1 MQFSEN
7 WLRSYVNTSL
17 DSDALNHVMIMAGL
31 DVDDSHPLGASFSHV
46 VVGEIVSIKKHP
58 DADRLQVCD
67 VNIGDK
73 TLQIVCGASN
83 ARQGIKVACALVGA
97 KLPAID
103 IKEAKVRGVESFG
116 MLCSLKELGLAE
128 EVEGILELSHD
139 LKNGTDLRVAL
150 DLNDQITTLKLTPN
164 RSDCLSVWGVAR
176 EVAAISASSLSPITY
191 EVNPIKQSE
200 KKNVHIEEKSACP
213 RYCGRIIKNVD
224 NTKTLPDWIISRLE
238 RSNIKSI
245 SPIVDITN
253 YVLLEIGQPLH
264 AFDHDQLQGDVIV
277 RFAKSEEP
285 IHLLNDT
292 EIKLSKK
299 DLIIADN
306 SGAIAFA
313 GVMGG
318 MSSSVTVRTQSIFL
332 ESAFFDPIIIA
343 GKARA
348 YNLSTDSSYRF
359 ERGVDFANTRLALER
374 ASSLII
380 EYCGGEAG
388 EITEVI
394 NALPKRNE
402 IHLRLKKLNA
412 ILGIEVPSQDVE
424 RIFHQLGFEV
434 SKTIEGFKVTP
445 PSYRFDIAIEEDLIE
460 EVVRL
465 YGYDK
470 IPSHHPVSHQAMLP
484 SSGASQRDLKEIL
497 ISRGF
502 YEVVTY
508 SFIEDEIEKLF
519 HGNSNPIQ
527 LKNPIA
533 SQMSTMRSSLWGS
546 HLEVLTYNLNRQVSR
561 LNIFE
566 IAQIFQ
572 GAKKDF
578 IETEVIS
585 GLSYGSFMPEQ
596 WSDKIRDID
605 FYDMKAHVEGL
616 TSKPLT
622 FKRSDKTP
630 LALHPGQ
637 SAEVFLEGQSIGWV
651 GKLHPKWQ
659 QHFSLP
665 KAPLIFELKIEIL
678 LQDKAFQYEDISKFL
693 PVRRDIAIVVDASV
707 EVDSILD
714 AVYKAKIPCLNRIAL
729 FDLYQGKG
737 IAENK
742 KSVAFLILMQD
753 TSKTLVDSEADF
765 SVSKIV
771 ELLEK
776 QFGATLR
783 N

>member
-1 MQFSEN
+1 
-7 WLRSYVNTSL
+7 
-17 DSDALNHVMIMAGL
+17 
-31 DVDDSHPLGASFSHV
+31 
-46 VVGEIVSIKKHP
+46 
-58 DADRLQVCD
+58 
-67 VNIGDK
+67 
-73 TLQIVCGASN
+73 
-83 ARQGIKVACALVGA
+83 
-97 KLPAID
+97 
-103 IKEAKVRGVESFG
+103 
-116 MLCSLKELGLAE
+116 
-128 EVEGILELSHD
+128 
-139 LKNGTDLRVAL
+139 
-150 DLNDQITTLKLTPN
+150 
-164 RSDCLSVWGVAR
+164 
-176 EVAAISASSLSPITY
+176 
-191 EVNPIKQSE
+191 
-200 KKNVHIEEKSACP
+200 
-213 RYCGRIIKNVD
+213 
-224 NTKTLPDWIISRLE
+224 
-238 RSNIKSI
+238 
-245 SPIVDITN
+245 
-253 YVLLEIGQPLH
+253 
-264 AFDHDQLQGDVIV
+264 
-277 RFAKSEEP
+277 
-285 IHLLNDT
+285 
-292 EIKLSKK
+292 LSKK
-299 DLIIADN
+299 DLVIADN

-318 MSSSVTVRTQSIFL
+318 LPSSVTEASKNIFL
-332 ESAFFDPIIIA
+332 ESAFFDPIVIA

-359 ERGVDFANTRLALER
+359 ERGVDFSNTRHALER
-374 ASSLII
+374 ATSLII

-388 EITEVI
+388 EISEVL

-424 RIFHQLGFEV
+424 HIFHQLGFEV
-434 SKTIEGFKVTP
+434 NKTIEGFKVTP

-470 IPSHHPVSHQAMLP
+470 IPSHHPISHQAMLP
-484 SSGASQRDLKEIL
+484 ASGACQRDLKEVL
-497 ISRGF
+497 TSRGF

-508 SFIEDEIEKLF
+508 SFIEDEIEKAL
-519 HGNSNPIQ
+519 HGNLNPIQ
-527 LKNPIA
+527 LQNPIA

-566 IAQIFQ
+566 IAQTFQ

-585 GLSYGSFMPEQ
+585 GLSYGSFLPEQ
-596 WSDKIRDID
+596 WADKIREID
-605 FYDMKAHVEGL
+605 FYDMKAHVEAL
-616 TSKPLT
+616 TSKSLT

-637 SAEVFLEGQSIGWV
+637 SAEVFLEGQSIGWL

-659 QHFSLP
+659 QYFSLP
-665 KAPLIFELKIEIL
+665 KAPFIFELKIEKL
-678 LQDKAFQYEDISKFL
+678 LEDKAFKYEDISKFL
-693 PVRRDIAIVVDASV
+693 PVRRDIAIVVDESV

-714 AVYKAKIPCLNRIAL
+714 AVFKAKIPFLNRMAL

-753 TSKTLVDSEADF
+753 TSKTLVDSEADS

>member
-128 EVEGILELSHD
+128 EAEGILELSHD
-139 LKNGTDLRVAL
+139 LKNGSDLRVAL

-213 RYCGRIIKNVD
+213 RYCGRIIKNID
-224 NTKTLPDWIISRLE
+224 NTKTLPDGIISRLE

-292 EIKLSKK
+292 KIKLSKK
-299 DLIIADN
+299 DLVIADN

-318 MSSSVTVRTQSIFL
+318 MSSSVTERTQSIFL
-332 ESAFFDPIIIA
+332 ESAFFDPNIIA

-388 EITEVI
+388 EITEVV

-424 RIFHQLGFEV
+424 RIFHQLGFEI

-566 IAQIFQ
+566 IAQTFQ

-753 TSKTLVDSEADF
+753 TSKTLVDSEADS

>member
-128 EVEGILELSHD
+128 EAEGILELSHD
-139 LKNGTDLRVAL
+139 LKNGSDLRVAL

-224 NTKTLPDWIISRLE
+224 NTKTLPDGIISRLE

-292 EIKLSKK
+292 KIKLSKK
-299 DLIIADN
+299 DLVIADN

-318 MSSSVTVRTQSIFL
+318 MSSSVTERTQSIFL
-332 ESAFFDPIIIA
+332 ESAFFDPNIIA

-388 EITEVI
+388 EITEVV

-566 IAQIFQ
+566 IAQTFQ

>member
-46 VVGEIVSIKKHP
+46 VVGEIVAIKKHP

-73 TLQIVCGASN
+73 ALQIVCGASN

-97 KLPAID
+97 KLPSIE

-128 EVEGILELSHD
+128 EADGILELNHD
-139 LKNGTDLRVAL
+139 LKNGTDLRLAL
-150 DLNDQITTLKLTPN
+150 DLTDQITTLKLTPN

-176 EVAAISASSLSPITY
+176 EVAAISASSLSPIHY
-191 EVNPIKQSE
+191 EVNPIKLSE
-200 KKNVHIEEKSACP
+200 KKNIVVEEKAACP

-224 NTKTLPDWIISRLE
+224 NTKTLPEWMTSRLE

-264 AFDHDQLQGDVIV
+264 AFDYEKLHGDVVI

-292 EIKLSKK
+292 KIKLSKK
-299 DLIIADN
+299 DLVIADN

-318 MSSSVTVRTQSIFL
+318 MPSSVTDNTKTIFL
-332 ESAFFDPIIIA
+332 ESAFFDPIVIA

-359 ERGVDFANTRLALER
+359 ERGVDFSNTRQALER
-374 ASSLII
+374 ATSLII

-388 EITEVI
+388 EITEVL
-394 NALPKRNE
+394 NTLPKRNE

-424 RIFHQLGFEV
+424 RIFLQLGFEV
-434 SKTIEGFKVTP
+434 NKTIEGFKVTP

-470 IPSHHPVSHQAMLP
+470 IPSHHPLSHQVMLP
-484 SSGASQRDLKEIL
+484 TSGTYHRDLKETL
-497 ISRGF
+497 TSRGF

-508 SFIEDEIEKLF
+508 SFIENEIEKSL

-527 LKNPIA
+527 LQNPIA

-566 IAQIFQ
+566 IAQTFH

-596 WSDKIRDID
+596 WADKIRDID
-605 FYDMKAHVEGL
+605 FYDIKAHVEAL

-630 LALHPGQ
+630 FALHPGQ
-637 SAEVFLEGQSIGWV
+637 SAEVFLDVESIGWV

-659 QHFSLP
+659 QYFSLP
-665 KAPLIFELKIEIL
+665 KAPFIFELKMDKL
-678 LQDKAFQYEDISKFL
+678 LEDKVFKYEEISKFL
-693 PVRRDIAIVVDASV
+693 PVRRDIAIVVDDSV

-714 AVYKAKIPCLNRIAL
+714 AVNKAKIPFLNKMAL

-753 TSKTLVDSEADF
+753 TSKTLVDSEADS

>member
-46 VVGEIVSIKKHP
+46 VVGEIVAIKKHP

-73 TLQIVCGASN
+73 SLQIVCGASN

-97 KLPAID
+97 KLPSID

-128 EVEGILELSHD
+128 DADGILELNND

-176 EVAAISASSLSPITY
+176 EVAAISASSLSPIHY
-191 EVNPIKQSE
+191 DVNPIKQSE
-200 KKNVHIEEKSACP
+200 KKNVIVEEKEACP

-224 NTKTLPDWIISRLE
+224 NTKSLPEWMTSRLE

-264 AFDHDQLQGDVIV
+264 AFDHEKLQGDVTV
-277 RFAKSEEP
+277 RFAKPEEP

-292 EIKLSKK
+292 KIKLSKK
-299 DLIIADN
+299 DLVIADQ

-318 MSSSVTVRTQSIFL
+318 MPSSVTDNTQTIFL
-332 ESAFFDPIIIA
+332 ESAFFDPIVIA

-359 ERGVDFANTRLALER
+359 ERGVDFSNTRHALER
-374 ASSLII
+374 ATSLII

-388 EITEVI
+388 EITEVL

-424 RIFHQLGFEV
+424 RIFIQLGFEV
-434 SKTIEGFKVTP
+434 NKTIEGFKVTP

-470 IPSHHPVSHQAMLP
+470 IPSHHPLSHQVMLP
-484 SSGASQRDLKEIL
+484 TSGTYHRDLQEAL
-497 ISRGF
+497 TSRGF

-508 SFIEDEIEKLF
+508 SFIEDEVEKSL
-519 HGNSNPIQ
+519 HGNANPIQ
-527 LKNPIA
+527 LQNPIA

-566 IAQIFQ
+566 IAQTFH
-572 GAKKDF
+572 GVKKDF

-596 WSDKIRDID
+596 WADKIRDID
-605 FYDMKAHVEGL
+605 FYDIKAHVEAL
-616 TSKPLT
+616 TSKQLT

-637 SAEVFLEGQSIGWV
+637 SAEVILDAQSIGWV

-665 KAPLIFELKIEIL
+665 KAPFIFELKIEKL
-678 LQDKAFQYEDISKFL
+678 LEDKVFKYEEISKFL
-693 PVRRDIAIVVDASV
+693 PVRRDIAVVVDDSV

-714 AVYKAKIPCLNRIAL
+714 AVNKAKIPFLNHMAL

-753 TSKTLVDSEADF
+753 TSKTLVDSEADS

>member
-46 VVGEIVSIKKHP
+46 VVGEIVAVKKHP

-97 KLPAID
+97 KLPTID

-128 EVEGILELSHD
+128 EAEGILELNLD
-139 LKNGTDLRVAL
+139 LKNGTDLRIAL

-176 EVAAISASSLSPITY
+176 EVAAISTSSLSPIAY

-200 KKNVHIEEKSACP
+200 KKNVVVEEKSACP

-224 NTKTLPDWIISRLE
+224 NTKLLPDWMTSRLE

-264 AFDHDQLQGDVIV
+264 AFDHDKLQGDVVI
-277 RFAKSEEP
+277 RFAKPEEP

-292 EIKLSKK
+292 KIKLSKK
-299 DLIIADN
+299 DLVIADN

-318 MSSSVTVRTQSIFL
+318 MPSSVTDSTQSIFL
-332 ESAFFDPIIIA
+332 ESAFFDPIVIA

-359 ERGVDFANTRLALER
+359 ERGVDFANTRHALER
-374 ASSLII
+374 ATSLII

-388 EITEVI
+388 EITEVL

-424 RIFHQLGFEV
+424 RIFMQLGFEV
-434 SKTIEGFKVTP
+434 NKTIEGFKVTP

-484 SSGASQRDLKEIL
+484 TSGTYHRDIKEAL
-497 ISRGF
+497 TSRGF

-508 SFIEDEIEKLF
+508 SFIEDEIEKSL

-527 LKNPIA
+527 LQNPIA

-566 IAQIFQ
+566 IAQTFH

-578 IETEVIS
+578 VETEVIS

-596 WSDKIRDID
+596 WADKIRDID
-605 FYDMKAHVEGL
+605 FYDIKAHVEAL
-616 TSKPLT
+616 TSKSLI

-665 KAPLIFELKIEIL
+665 KAPFIFELKTEKL
-678 LQDKAFQYEDISKFL
+678 LEDKAFKYEEISKFL
-693 PVRRDIAIVVDASV
+693 PVRRDIAIVVDDSV

-714 AVYKAKIPCLNRIAL
+714 AVYKAKIPFLNRIAL

-753 TSKTLVDSEADF
+753 TSKTLVDSEADS

>member
-31 DVDDSHPLGASFSHV
+31 DVDDSHPLGAHFSHV

-97 KLPAID
+97 KLPSMD

-128 EVEGILELSHD
+128 EAEGILELNHD

-176 EVAAISASSLSPITY
+176 EVAAISTSSLSPIAY

-200 KKNVHIEEKSACP
+200 KKNVVVEEKTACP

-224 NTKTLPDWIISRLE
+224 NTKTLPDWMVSRLE

-264 AFDHDQLQGDVIV
+264 AFDHDKLQGDIVV
-277 RFAKSEEP
+277 RFAKAEEP

-292 EIKLSKK
+292 KIKLSKK
-299 DLIIADN
+299 DLVIADS
-306 SGAIAFA
+306 SGVIAFA

-318 MSSSVTVRTQSIFL
+318 MPSSVTETSQTIFL
-332 ESAFFDPIIIA
+332 ESAFFDPIVIA

-374 ASSLII
+374 ASSLMI

-388 EITEVI
+388 EITEVL
-394 NALPKRNE
+394 NVLPSRNE

-434 SKTIEGFKVTP
+434 NKTIEGFKVTP

-470 IPSHHPVSHQAMLP
+470 IPSHQPVSHQTMLP
-484 SSGASQRDLKEIL
+484 TSGVCQRDLKNAL
-497 ISRGF
+497 TSHGF

-508 SFIEDEIEKLF
+508 SFIENDIEKSL

-527 LKNPIA
+527 LQNPIA

-566 IAQIFQ
+566 IAQTFQ
-572 GAKKDF
+572 GTKKDF

-596 WSDKIRDID
+596 WADKIRDID
-605 FYDMKAHVEGL
+605 FYDIKAHVEAL
-616 TSKPLT
+616 TSKHLVFQKT
-622 FKRSDKTP
+622 DKTP

-637 SAEVFLEGQSIGWV
+637 SAEVFLEGQSIGWA

-665 KAPLIFELKIEIL
+665 KAPFIFELKIEKL
-678 LQDKAFQYEDISKFL
+678 LEDKAFKYEDISKFL
-693 PVRRDIAIVVDASV
+693 PVRRDIAVVVDESV
-707 EVDSILD
+707 EVNSILD
-714 AVYKAKIPCLNRIAL
+714 AVYKAKIPFLNRIAL

-753 TSKTLVDSEADF
+753 TSKTLVDSEADS

-771 ELLEK
+771 KLLEK

>member
-7 WLRSYVNTSL
+7 WLRSYVYTSL

-31 DVDDSHPLGASFSHV
+31 DVDESRPLGATFSHV
-46 VVGEIVSIKKHP
+46 VVGEIVAVKKHP

-67 VNIGDK
+67 VNVGDK

-97 KLPAID
+97 QLPSFD
-103 IKEAKVRGVESFG
+103 IKEARVRGVESFG

-128 EVEGILELSHD
+128 EADGILELN
-139 LKNGTDLRVAL
+139 LNIVNGTDLRVAL

-176 EVAAISASSLSPITY
+176 EVAAITASSLSPIVY
-191 EVNPIKQSE
+191 EVNPIKQSD
-200 KKNVHIEEKSACP
+200 KKNVVIEEKLACP

-224 NTKTLPDWIISRLE
+224 NTKLLPDWMTSRLE

-264 AFDHDQLQGDVIV
+264 AFDHDKLQGDIVI
-277 RFAKSEEP
+277 RYAKPDES

-292 EIKLSKK
+292 KIKLSNK
-299 DLIIADN
+299 DLVIADH

-318 MSSSVTVRTQSIFL
+318 MPASVSGSTQTIFL
-332 ESAFFDPIIIA
+332 ESAFFDPTVIA

-348 YNLSTDSSYRF
+348 YSLSTDSSYRF
-359 ERGVDFANTRLALER
+359 ERGVDFANTRQALER
-374 ASSLII
+374 ATSLII

-394 NALPKRNE
+394 NILPKRNE
-402 IHLRLKKLNA
+402 IHLRLKKLNT
-412 ILGIEVPSQDVE
+412 ILGIEFPSQDVE
-424 RIFHQLGFEV
+424 RIFMQLGFDV
-434 SKTIEGFKVTP
+434 NKTIEGFRVTP

-470 IPSHHPVSHQAMLP
+470 IPSHHPVSDHAMLP
-484 SSGASQRDLKEIL
+484 TSGTHHRDLKSAL
-497 ISRGF
+497 LSRGF
-502 YEVVTY
+502 FEVVTY
-508 SFIEDEIEKLF
+508 SFIDDEIEKSL

-527 LKNPIA
+527 LQNPIA
-533 SQMSTMRSSLWGS
+533 SQMSAMRSSLWGS

-566 IAQIFQ
+566 IAQTFH

-578 IETEVIS
+578 VEIEVIS

-596 WSDKIRDID
+596 WADKIRDID
-605 FYDMKAHVEGL
+605 FYDIKAHVESL
-616 TSKPLT
+616 TSKSLT
-622 FKRSDKTP
+622 FKRSDRTS

-659 QHFSLP
+659 QYFSLP
-665 KAPLIFELKIEIL
+665 KAPFIFELKIEKL
-678 LQDKAFQYEDISKFL
+678 LEDKTFKYEEISKFL
-693 PVRRDIAIVVDASV
+693 PVRRDIAVVVDAAV

-714 AVYKAKIPCLNRIAL
+714 AVYKAKIPFLNRMAL

-753 TSKTLVDSEADF
+753 TSKTLVDSEADS

-771 ELLEK
+771 ALLEK
-776 QFGATLR
+776 QFGAKLR

>member
-46 VVGEIVSIKKHP
+46 VVGEIVAVKKHP

-97 KLPAID
+97 KLPSID

-128 EVEGILELSHD
+128 EADGILELNLD
-139 LKNGTDLRVAL
+139 LKNGTDLRIAL

-176 EVAAISASSLSPITY
+176 EVAAISTSSLSPIAY

-200 KKNVHIEEKSACP
+200 KKNVVVEEKSACP

-224 NTKTLPDWIISRLE
+224 NTKLLPDWMTSRLE

-264 AFDHDQLQGDVIV
+264 AFDHDKLQGDVVI
-277 RFAKSEEP
+277 RFAKPDEP

-292 EIKLSKK
+292 KIKLSKK
-299 DLIIADN
+299 DLVIADN

-318 MSSSVTVRTQSIFL
+318 MPSSVTDSTQSIFL
-332 ESAFFDPIIIA
+332 ESAFFDPVVIA

-359 ERGVDFANTRLALER
+359 ERGVDFANTRHALER
-374 ASSLII
+374 ATSLII

-388 EITEVI
+388 EITEVL

-424 RIFHQLGFEV
+424 RIFMQLGFEV
-434 SKTIEGFKVTP
+434 NKTIEGFKVTP

-484 SSGASQRDLKEIL
+484 TSGTYHRSLKEAL
-497 ISRGF
+497 TSRGF

-508 SFIEDEIEKLF
+508 SFIEDEIEKSL
-519 HGNSNPIQ
+519 HGNSSPIQ
-527 LKNPIA
+527 LQNPIA

-566 IAQIFQ
+566 IAQTFH

-578 IETEVIS
+578 VETEVIS

-596 WSDKIRDID
+596 WADKIRDID
-605 FYDMKAHVEGL
+605 FYDIKAHVEAL
-616 TSKPLT
+616 TSKSLT

-637 SAEVFLEGQSIGWV
+637 SGEVFLEGQSIGWV

-665 KAPLIFELKIEIL
+665 KAPFVFELKIEKL
-678 LQDKAFQYEDISKFL
+678 LEDKAFKYEEISKFL
-693 PVRRDIAIVVDASV
+693 PVRRDIAVVVDDSV

-714 AVYKAKIPCLNRIAL
+714 AVYKAKIPFLNRIAL

-753 TSKTLVDSEADF
+753 TSKTLVDSEADS

>member
-46 VVGEIVSIKKHP
+46 VVGEIVAVKKHP

-97 KLPAID
+97 KLPSID

-128 EVEGILELSHD
+128 EADGILELNLD
-139 LKNGTDLRVAL
+139 LKNGTDLRIAL

-176 EVAAISASSLSPITY
+176 EVAAISTSSLSPIAY

-200 KKNVHIEEKSACP
+200 KKNVVVEEKSACP

-224 NTKTLPDWIISRLE
+224 NTKLLPDWMTSRLE

-264 AFDHDQLQGDVIV
+264 AFDHDKLQGDVVI
-277 RFAKSEEP
+277 RFAKPEES

-292 EIKLSKK
+292 KIKLSKK
-299 DLIIADN
+299 DLVIADN

-318 MSSSVTVRTQSIFL
+318 MPSSVTDSTQSIFL
-332 ESAFFDPIIIA
+332 ESAFFDPIVIA

-359 ERGVDFANTRLALER
+359 ERGVDFANTRHALER
-374 ASSLII
+374 ATSLII

-388 EITEVI
+388 EITEVL

-424 RIFHQLGFEV
+424 RIFMQLGFEV
-434 SKTIEGFKVTP
+434 NKTIEGFKVTP

-484 SSGASQRDLKEIL
+484 TSGTYHRSLKEAL
-497 ISRGF
+497 TSRGF

-508 SFIEDEIEKLF
+508 SFIEDEIEKSL
-519 HGNSNPIQ
+519 HGNSSPIQ
-527 LKNPIA
+527 LQNPIA

-566 IAQIFQ
+566 IAQTFH

-578 IETEVIS
+578 VETEVIS

-596 WSDKIRDID
+596 WADKIRDID
-605 FYDMKAHVEGL
+605 FYDIKAHVEAL
-616 TSKPLT
+616 TSKSLT

-665 KAPLIFELKIEIL
+665 KAPFIFELKIEKL
-678 LQDKAFQYEDISKFL
+678 LEDKAFKYEEISKFL
-693 PVRRDIAIVVDASV
+693 PVRRDIAVVVDDSV

-714 AVYKAKIPCLNRIAL
+714 AVYKAKIPFLNKIAL

-753 TSKTLVDSEADF
+753 TSKTLVDSEADS

>member
-128 EVEGILELSHD
+128 EAEGILELSHD
-139 LKNGTDLRVAL
+139 LKNGSDLRVAL

-213 RYCGRIIKNVD
+213 RYCGRIIKNID
-224 NTKTLPDWIISRLE
+224 NTKTLPDGIISRLE

-292 EIKLSKK
+292 KIKLSKK
-299 DLIIADN
+299 DLVIADN

-318 MSSSVTVRTQSIFL
+318 MSSSVTERTQSIFL
-332 ESAFFDPIIIA
+332 ESAFFDPNIIA

-388 EITEVI
+388 EITEVV
-394 NALPKRNE
+394 NALPKRSE

-424 RIFHQLGFEV
+424 RIFNQLGFEV

-566 IAQIFQ
+566 IAQTFQ

-605 FYDMKAHVEGL
+605 FYDMKAHIEGL

-753 TSKTLVDSEADF
+753 TSKTLVDSEVDF

>member
-128 EVEGILELSHD
+128 EAEGILELSHD
-139 LKNGTDLRVAL
+139 LKNGSDLRVAL

-224 NTKTLPDWIISRLE
+224 NTKTLPDGIISRLE

-292 EIKLSKK
+292 KIKLSKK
-299 DLIIADN
+299 DLVIADN

-313 GVMGG
+313 GLMGG
-318 MSSSVTVRTQSIFL
+318 MSSSVTERTQSIFL
-332 ESAFFDPIIIA
+332 ESAFFDPNIIA

-388 EITEVI
+388 EITEVV

-424 RIFHQLGFEV
+424 RIFHQLGFEI

-566 IAQIFQ
+566 IAQTFQ

-753 TSKTLVDSEADF
+753 TSKTLVDSEVDF

>member
-46 VVGEIVSIKKHP
+46 VVGEIVAVKKHP

-97 KLPAID
+97 KLPSID
-103 IKEAKVRGVESFG
+103 IKQAKVRGVESFG

-128 EVEGILELSHD
+128 EADGILELNLD
-139 LKNGTDLRVAL
+139 LKNGTDLRIAL

-176 EVAAISASSLSPITY
+176 EVAAISTSSLSPITY

-200 KKNVHIEEKSACP
+200 KKNVVVEEKSACP

-224 NTKTLPDWIISRLE
+224 NTKLLPDWMTSRLE

-264 AFDHDQLQGDVIV
+264 AFDHDKLQGDVVI
-277 RFAKSEEP
+277 RFAKPEEP

-292 EIKLSKK
+292 KIKLSKK
-299 DLIIADN
+299 DLVIADN

-318 MSSSVTVRTQSIFL
+318 MPSSVTDSTQSIFL
-332 ESAFFDPIIIA
+332 ESAFFDPIVIA

-359 ERGVDFANTRLALER
+359 ERGIDFANTRHALER
-374 ASSLII
+374 ATSLII

-388 EITEVI
+388 EITEVL

-424 RIFHQLGFEV
+424 RIFMQLGFEV
-434 SKTIEGFKVTP
+434 NKTIEGFKVTP

-484 SSGASQRDLKEIL
+484 TSGTYHRNLKEAL
-497 ISRGF
+497 VSLGF

-508 SFIEDEIEKLF
+508 SFIDDEIEKSL
-519 HGNSNPIQ
+519 HGNSSPIQ
-527 LKNPIA
+527 LQNPIA

-566 IAQIFQ
+566 IAQTFH

-596 WSDKIRDID
+596 WADKIRDID
-605 FYDMKAHVEGL
+605 FYDIKAHVEAL
-616 TSKPLT
+616 TSKSLT

-630 LALHPGQ
+630 FALHPGQ

-665 KAPLIFELKIEIL
+665 KAPFIFELKIEKL
-678 LQDKAFQYEDISKFL
+678 LEDKAFKYEEISKFL
-693 PVRRDIAIVVDASV
+693 PVRRDIAVVVDDSV

-714 AVYKAKIPCLNRIAL
+714 AVNKAKIPFLNRIAL

-753 TSKTLVDSEADF
+753 TSKTLVDSEADS

>member
-31 DVDDSHPLGASFSHV
+31 DVDESHPLGASFSHV
-46 VVGEIVSIKKHP
+46 GVGETVSIKKHP
-58 DADRLQVCD
+58 DADLLQVCD

-97 KLPAID
+97 KLPSID

-128 EVEGILELSHD
+128 EAEGILELSHD
-139 LKNGTDLRVAL
+139 LKNGTDLRIAL

-164 RSDCLSVWGVAR
+164 RSDCLSLWGVAR
-176 EVAAISASSLSPITY
+176 EVAAISQSSLSPITY

-200 KKNVHIEEKSACP
+200 KKNIVVEEKSACP

-224 NTKTLPDWIISRLE
+224 NTKTLPDWMVSRLE

-264 AFDHDQLQGDVIV
+264 AFDHDKLQGDVVV
-277 RFAKSEEP
+277 RFARPEEP

-299 DLIIADN
+299 DLVIADN

-318 MSSSVTVRTQSIFL
+318 LPSSVTEASKNIFL
-332 ESAFFDPIIIA
+332 ESAFFDPIVIA

-359 ERGVDFANTRLALER
+359 ERGVDFSNTRHALER

-388 EITEVI
+388 EISEVL

-424 RIFHQLGFEV
+424 QIFHQLGFEV
-434 SKTIEGFKVTP
+434 NKTIEGFKVTP

-484 SSGASQRDLKEIL
+484 PSGPCQRDLKEAL
-497 ISRGF
+497 TSRGF

-508 SFIEDEIEKLF
+508 SFIEDEIEKAL
-519 HGNSNPIQ
+519 HGNLNPIQ
-527 LKNPIA
+527 LQNPIA

-566 IAQIFQ
+566 ISQTFQ

-585 GLSYGSFMPEQ
+585 GLSYGSFLPEQ
-596 WSDKIRDID
+596 WADKIREID
-605 FYDMKAHVEGL
+605 FYDMKAHVEAL
-616 TSKPLT
+616 TSKSLT

-637 SAEVFLEGQSIGWV
+637 SAEVFLDGQSIGWV

-665 KAPLIFELKIEIL
+665 KAPFIFELKIEKL
-678 LQDKAFQYEDISKFL
+678 LEDKAFKYEDISKFL
-693 PVRRDIAIVVDASV
+693 PVRRDIAIVVDESV

-714 AVYKAKIPCLNRIAL
+714 AVFKAKIPFLNRMAL

-753 TSKTLVDSEADF
+753 TSKTLVDSEADS

>member
-7 WLRSYVNTSL
+7 WLRSYVHTSL
-17 DSDALNHVMIMAGL
+17 DSDALNHIMIMAGL
-31 DVDDSHPLGASFSHV
+31 DVDDSHPLGTSFSHV
-46 VVGEIVSIKKHP
+46 VVGEIVGIKKHP

-67 VNIGDK
+67 VDIGDQS
-73 TLQIVCGASN
+73 LQIVCGAPN

-97 KLPAID
+97 KLPTMD

-116 MLCSLKELGLAE
+116 MLCSSKELGLADDAD
-128 EVEGILELSHD
+128 GILELNHD
-139 LKNGTDLRVAL
+139 LKTGIDLRVAL

-164 RSDCLSVWGVAR
+164 RSDCFSVWGVAR
-176 EVAAISASSLSPITY
+176 EVAAITGSSLSPIHFD
-191 EVNPIKQSE
+191 VNPIKQSE
-200 KKNVHIEEKSACP
+200 KKNVIVEEKEACP

-224 NTKTLPDWIISRLE
+224 NTKLLPEWMTSRLE

-264 AFDHDQLQGDVIV
+264 AFDHEKLQGDIVV
-277 RFAKSEEP
+277 RFAKPEEP

-292 EIKLSKK
+292 KIKLSKK
-299 DLIIADN
+299 DLVIADH

-318 MSSSVTVRTQSIFL
+318 MISSVTNNTQTIFL
-332 ESAFFDPIIIA
+332 ESAFFDPIVIA

-348 YNLSTDSSYRF
+348 YNLSTDSSCRF
-359 ERGVDFANTRLALER
+359 ERGVDFSNTRFALEH
-374 ASSLII
+374 ATSLII

-388 EITEVI
+388 EITEVL

-424 RIFHQLGFEV
+424 RIFIQLGFEV
-434 SKTIEGFKVTP
+434 NKTIEGFKVTP
-445 PSYRFDIAIEEDLIE
+445 PSYRFDITIEEDLIE

-465 YGYDK
+465 YGYEK
-470 IPSHHPVSHQAMLP
+470 IPSHHPVSHQVILP
-484 SSGASQRDLKEIL
+484 SSGTCHRDLGEAL
-497 ISRGF
+497 TSRGF

-508 SFIEDEIEKLF
+508 SFIEDEVEKSL
-519 HGNSNPIQ
+519 HGNSNPILLQ
-527 LKNPIA
+527 NPIA
-533 SQMSTMRSSLWGS
+533 SQMSMMRSSLWGS

-566 IAQIFQ
+566 IAQTFH
-572 GAKKDF
+572 GVKKDF

-596 WSDKIRDID
+596 WADKIRDTD
-605 FYDMKAHVEGL
+605 FYDMKAHIEAL
-616 TSKPLT
+616 TSKSLT

-637 SAEVFLEGQSIGWV
+637 SAEVILDAQSIGWV

-665 KAPLIFELKIEIL
+665 KAPFIFELKIEKL
-678 LQDKAFQYEDISKFL
+678 LEEKVFQYEEISKFL
-693 PVRRDIAIVVDASV
+693 PVRRDIAVVVDDSV

-714 AVYKAKIPCLNRIAL
+714 AVNKAKIPFVNHMAL

-737 IAENK
+737 IVESK
-742 KSVAFLILMQD
+742 KSIAFLILMQD
-753 TSKTLVDSEADF
+753 TSKTLVDSEVDS

-783 N
+783 S

>member
-17 DSDALNHVMIMAGL
+17 DSDALNYVMIMAGL
-31 DVDDSHPLGASFSHV
+31 DVDVSHPLGATFSDV

-97 KLPAID
+97 QLPLID

-116 MLCSLKELGLAE
+116 MLCSLKELGFTE
-128 EVEGILELSHD
+128 EAEGILELSHN
-139 LKNGTDLRVAL
+139 LKNGSDLRVAL

-164 RSDCLSVWGVAR
+164 RSDCLSLWGVAR
-176 EVAAISASSLSPITY
+176 EVAAITISSLSPIDY
-191 EVNPIKQSE
+191 EVNMIKQSE
-200 KKNVHIEEKSACP
+200 KKNVVVEEKSACP

-224 NTKTLPDWIISRLE
+224 NTKTLPDWMVSRLE

-264 AFDHDQLQGDVIV
+264 AFDHDKLQGDIVV
-277 RFAKSEEP
+277 RFAKAEEP

-292 EIKLSKK
+292 KIKLSKK
-299 DLIIADN
+299 DLVIADS
-306 SGAIAFA
+306 SGVIAFA

-318 MSSSVTVRTQSIFL
+318 LPSSVTETSQTIFL
-332 ESAFFDPIIIA
+332 ESAFFDPIVIA

-374 ASSLII
+374 ASSLMI

-388 EITEVI
+388 EITEVL
-394 NALPKRNE
+394 NVLPSRNE

-434 SKTIEGFKVTP
+434 NKTIEGFKVTP

-470 IPSHHPVSHQAMLP
+470 IPSHQPVSHQTMLP
-484 SSGASQRDLKEIL
+484 ASGVCQRDLKNAL

-508 SFIEDEIEKLF
+508 SFIENNIEKSL

-527 LKNPIA
+527 LQNPIA

-566 IAQIFQ
+566 IAQTFQ
-572 GAKKDF
+572 GTKKDF

-596 WSDKIRDID
+596 WADKIRDID
-605 FYDMKAHVEGL
+605 FYDIKAHVEAL
-616 TSKPLT
+616 TSKHLVFQKT
-622 FKRSDKTP
+622 DKTP

-637 SAEVFLEGQSIGWV
+637 AAEIFLDGQSIGWA

-665 KAPLIFELKIEIL
+665 KAPFIFELKIEKL
-678 LQDKAFQYEDISKFL
+678 LEDKAFKYEDISKFL
-693 PVRRDIAIVVDASV
+693 PVRRDIAVVVDESV
-707 EVDSILD
+707 EVNSILD
-714 AVYKAKIPCLNRIAL
+714 AVYKAKIPLLNRIAL

-753 TSKTLVDSEADF
+753 TSKTLVDSEADS

>member
-46 VVGEIVSIKKHP
+46 VVGEIVAVKKHP

-73 TLQIVCGASN
+73 SLQIVCGASN

-97 KLPAID
+97 KLPTID

-128 EVEGILELSHD
+128 EAEGILELNLD
-139 LKNGTDLRVAL
+139 LKNGTDLRIAL

-176 EVAAISASSLSPITY
+176 EVAAISVSSLSPIAY

-200 KKNVHIEEKSACP
+200 KKNVVVEEKSACP

-224 NTKTLPDWIISRLE
+224 NTKLLPDWMTSRLE

-264 AFDHDQLQGDVIV
+264 AFDYDKLQGDVVI

-292 EIKLSKK
+292 KIKLSKK
-299 DLIIADN
+299 DLVIADN

-318 MSSSVTVRTQSIFL
+318 MPSSVTGSTQTIFL
-332 ESAFFDPIIIA
+332 ESAFFDPIVIA

-359 ERGVDFANTRLALER
+359 ERGVDFANTRHALER
-374 ASSLII
+374 ATSLII

-388 EITEVI
+388 EITEVL

-424 RIFHQLGFEV
+424 RIFVQLGFEV
-434 SKTIEGFKVTP
+434 NKTIEGFKVTP

-484 SSGASQRDLKEIL
+484 TSGTYHRDLKEAL
-497 ISRGF
+497 TSRGF

-508 SFIEDEIEKLF
+508 SFIEDEIEKSL
-519 HGNSNPIQ
+519 HGNSSPIQ
-527 LKNPIA
+527 LQNPIA

-566 IAQIFQ
+566 VAQTFH

-578 IETEVIS
+578 VETEVIS

-596 WSDKIRDID
+596 WADKIRDID
-605 FYDMKAHVEGL
+605 FYDIKAHVEAL
-616 TSKPLT
+616 TSKSLT

-665 KAPLIFELKIEIL
+665 KAPFIFELKIEKL
-678 LQDKAFQYEDISKFL
+678 LADKAFKYEEISKFL
-693 PVRRDIAIVVDASV
+693 PVRRDIAIVVDDSV

-714 AVYKAKIPCLNRIAL
+714 AVYKAKIPFLNRIAL

-753 TSKTLVDSEADF
+753 TSKTLVDSEADS

>member
-7 WLRSYVNTSL
+7 WLRSYVKTSL

-46 VVGEIVSIKKHP
+46 VVGEIVAVKKHP

-97 KLPAID
+97 KLPSID

-128 EVEGILELSHD
+128 EADGILELNLD
-139 LKNGTDLRVAL
+139 LKNGTDLRIAL

-176 EVAAISASSLSPITY
+176 EVAAISTSSLSPIAY

-200 KKNVHIEEKSACP
+200 KKNVVVEEKSACP

-224 NTKTLPDWIISRLE
+224 NTKLLPDWMTSRLE

-264 AFDHDQLQGDVIV
+264 AFDHDKLQGDVVI
-277 RFAKSEEP
+277 RFAKPEES

-292 EIKLSKK
+292 KIKLSKK
-299 DLIIADN
+299 DLVIADN

-318 MSSSVTVRTQSIFL
+318 MPSSVTDSTQSIFL
-332 ESAFFDPIIIA
+332 ESAFFDPIVIA

-359 ERGVDFANTRLALER
+359 ERGVDFANTRHALER
-374 ASSLII
+374 ATSLII

-388 EITEVI
+388 EITEVL

-424 RIFHQLGFEV
+424 RIFMQLGFEV
-434 SKTIEGFKVTP
+434 NKTIEGFKVTP

-484 SSGASQRDLKEIL
+484 TSGTYHRSLKEAL
-497 ISRGF
+497 TSRGF

-508 SFIEDEIEKLF
+508 SFIEDEIEKSL
-519 HGNSNPIQ
+519 HGNSSPIQ
-527 LKNPIA
+527 LQNPIA

-566 IAQIFQ
+566 IAQTFH

-578 IETEVIS
+578 VETEVIS

-596 WSDKIRDID
+596 WADKIRDID
-605 FYDMKAHVEGL
+605 FYDIKAHVEAL
-616 TSKPLT
+616 TSKSLT

-665 KAPLIFELKIEIL
+665 KAPFIFELKIEKL
-678 LQDKAFQYEDISKFL
+678 LEDKAFKYEEISKFL
-693 PVRRDIAIVVDASV
+693 PVRRDIAVVVDDSV

-714 AVYKAKIPCLNRIAL
+714 AVYKAKIPFLNRIAL

-753 TSKTLVDSEADF
+753 TSKTLVDSEADS

>member
-46 VVGEIVSIKKHP
+46 VVGEIVAVKKHP

-97 KLPAID
+97 KLPSID

-128 EVEGILELSHD
+128 EADGILELNLD
-139 LKNGTDLRVAL
+139 LKNGTDLRIAL

-176 EVAAISASSLSPITY
+176 EVAAISTSSLSPIAY
-191 EVNPIKQSE
+191 EINPIKQSE
-200 KKNVHIEEKSACP
+200 KKNVVVEEKSACP

-224 NTKTLPDWIISRLE
+224 NTKLLPDWMTSRLE

-264 AFDHDQLQGDVIV
+264 AFDHDKLQGDVVI
-277 RFAKSEEP
+277 RFAKPEES

-292 EIKLSKK
+292 KIKLSKK
-299 DLIIADN
+299 DLVIADN

-318 MSSSVTVRTQSIFL
+318 MSSSVTDSTQSIFL
-332 ESAFFDPIIIA
+332 ESAFFNPIVIA

-359 ERGVDFANTRLALER
+359 ERGVDFANTRHALER
-374 ASSLII
+374 ATSLII

-388 EITEVI
+388 EITEVL

-424 RIFHQLGFEV
+424 RIFMQLGFEV
-434 SKTIEGFKVTP
+434 NKTIEGFKVTP

-484 SSGASQRDLKEIL
+484 TSGTYHRSLKEAL
-497 ISRGF
+497 TSRGF

-508 SFIEDEIEKLF
+508 SFIEDEIEKSL
-519 HGNSNPIQ
+519 HGNSSPIQ
-527 LKNPIA
+527 LQNPIA

-566 IAQIFQ
+566 IAQTFH

-578 IETEVIS
+578 VETEVIS

-596 WSDKIRDID
+596 WADKIRDID
-605 FYDMKAHVEGL
+605 FYDIKAHVEAL
-616 TSKPLT
+616 TSKSLT
-622 FKRSDKTP
+622 FKRSDKTL

-665 KAPLIFELKIEIL
+665 KAPFIFELKIEKL
-678 LQDKAFQYEDISKFL
+678 LEDKAFKYEEISKFL
-693 PVRRDIAIVVDASV
+693 PVRRDIAVVVDDSV

-714 AVYKAKIPCLNRIAL
+714 AVYKAKIPFLNRIAL

-753 TSKTLVDSEADF
+753 TSKTLVDSEADS

>member
-46 VVGEIVSIKKHP
+46 VVGEIVAVKKHP

-97 KLPAID
+97 KLPSID

-128 EVEGILELSHD
+128 EADGILELNLD
-139 LKNGTDLRVAL
+139 LKNGTDLRIAL

-176 EVAAISASSLSPITY
+176 EVAAISTSSLSPIAY

-200 KKNVHIEEKSACP
+200 KKNVVVEEKSACP

-224 NTKTLPDWIISRLE
+224 NTKLLPDWMTSRLE

-264 AFDHDQLQGDVIV
+264 AFDHDKLQGDVVI
-277 RFAKSEEP
+277 RFAKPDEP

-292 EIKLSKK
+292 KIKLSKK
-299 DLIIADN
+299 DLVIADN

-318 MSSSVTVRTQSIFL
+318 MPSSVTDSTQSIFL
-332 ESAFFDPIIIA
+332 ESAFFDPIVIA

-359 ERGVDFANTRLALER
+359 ERGVDFANTRHALER
-374 ASSLII
+374 ATSLII

-388 EITEVI
+388 EITEVL

-424 RIFHQLGFEV
+424 RIFMQLGFEV
-434 SKTIEGFKVTP
+434 NKTIEGFKVTP

-470 IPSHHPVSHQAMLP
+470 IPLHHPVSHHAMLP
-484 SSGASQRDLKEIL
+484 TSGTYHRSLKEAL
-497 ISRGF
+497 TSRGF

-508 SFIEDEIEKLF
+508 SFIEDEIEKSL
-519 HGNSNPIQ
+519 HGNSSPIQ
-527 LKNPIA
+527 LQNPIA

-566 IAQIFQ
+566 IAQTFH

-578 IETEVIS
+578 VETEVIS

-596 WSDKIRDID
+596 WADKIRDID
-605 FYDMKAHVEGL
+605 FYDIKAHVEAL
-616 TSKPLT
+616 TSKSLT

-637 SAEVFLEGQSIGWV
+637 SGEVFLEGQSIGWV

-665 KAPLIFELKIEIL
+665 KAPFVFELKIEKL
-678 LQDKAFQYEDISKFL
+678 LEDKAFKYEEISKFL
-693 PVRRDIAIVVDASV
+693 PVRRDIAVVVDDSV

-714 AVYKAKIPCLNRIAL
+714 AVYKAKIPFLNRIAL

-753 TSKTLVDSEADF
+753 TSKTLVDSEADS

>member
-46 VVGEIVSIKKHP
+46 VVGEIVAVKKHP

-97 KLPAID
+97 KLPSID

-128 EVEGILELSHD
+128 EADGILELNLD
-139 LKNGTDLRVAL
+139 LKNGTDLRIAL

-176 EVAAISASSLSPITY
+176 EVAAISTSSLSPIAY

-200 KKNVHIEEKSACP
+200 KKNVVVEEKSACP

-224 NTKTLPDWIISRLE
+224 NTKLLPDWMTSRLE

-264 AFDHDQLQGDVIV
+264 AFDHDKLQGDVVI
-277 RFAKSEEP
+277 RFAKPEES

-292 EIKLSKK
+292 KIKLSKK
-299 DLIIADN
+299 DLVIADN

-318 MSSSVTVRTQSIFL
+318 MSSSVTDSTQSIFL
-332 ESAFFDPIIIA
+332 ESAFFDPIVIA

-359 ERGVDFANTRLALER
+359 ERGVDFANTRHALER
-374 ASSLII
+374 ATSLII

-388 EITEVI
+388 EITEVL

-424 RIFHQLGFEV
+424 RIFMQLGFEV
-434 SKTIEGFKVTP
+434 NKTIEGFKVTP

-484 SSGASQRDLKEIL
+484 TSGTYHRSLKEAL
-497 ISRGF
+497 TSRGF

-508 SFIEDEIEKLF
+508 SFIEDEIEKSL
-519 HGNSNPIQ
+519 HGNSSPIQ
-527 LKNPIA
+527 LQNPIA

-566 IAQIFQ
+566 IAQTFH

-578 IETEVIS
+578 VETEVIS

-596 WSDKIRDID
+596 WADKIRDID
-605 FYDMKAHVEGL
+605 FYDIKAHVEAL
-616 TSKPLT
+616 TSKSLT

-637 SAEVFLEGQSIGWV
+637 SGEVFLEGQSIGWV

-665 KAPLIFELKIEIL
+665 KAPFIFELKIEKL
-678 LQDKAFQYEDISKFL
+678 LEDKAFKYEEISKFL
-693 PVRRDIAIVVDASV
+693 PVRRDIAVVVDDSV

-714 AVYKAKIPCLNRIAL
+714 AVYKAKIPFLNRIAL

-753 TSKTLVDSEADF
+753 TSKTLVDSEADS

>member
-7 WLRSYVNTSL
+7 WLRSYVKTSL

-67 VNIGDK
+67 VNISDK

-200 KKNVHIEEKSACP
+200 KKNVHIEEKAACP

-224 NTKTLPDWIISRLE
+224 NTKTLPDLIISRLE

>member
-7 WLRSYVNTSL
+7 WLRSYVKTSL

-46 VVGEIVSIKKHP
+46 VVGEIVAVKKHP

-97 KLPAID
+97 KLPSID

-128 EVEGILELSHD
+128 EADGILELNLD
-139 LKNGTDLRVAL
+139 LKNGTDLRIAL

-176 EVAAISASSLSPITY
+176 EVAAISTSSLSPIAY

-200 KKNVHIEEKSACP
+200 KKNVVVEEKSACP

-224 NTKTLPDWIISRLE
+224 NTKLLPDWMTSRLE

-264 AFDHDQLQGDVIV
+264 AFDHDKLQGDVVI
-277 RFAKSEEP
+277 RFAKPEEP

-292 EIKLSKK
+292 KIKLSKK
-299 DLIIADN
+299 DLVIADN

-318 MSSSVTVRTQSIFL
+318 MPSSVSDSTQSIFL
-332 ESAFFDPIIIA
+332 ESAFFDPIVIA

-359 ERGVDFANTRLALER
+359 ERGVDFANTRHALER
-374 ASSLII
+374 ATSLII

-388 EITEVI
+388 EITEVL

-424 RIFHQLGFEV
+424 RIFMQLGFEV
-434 SKTIEGFKVTP
+434 NKTIEGFKVTP

-484 SSGASQRDLKEIL
+484 TSGTYHRSLKEAL
-497 ISRGF
+497 TSRGF

-508 SFIEDEIEKLF
+508 SFIEDEIEKSL
-519 HGNSNPIQ
+519 HGNSSPIQ
-527 LKNPIA
+527 LQNPIA

-566 IAQIFQ
+566 IAQTFH

-578 IETEVIS
+578 VETEVIS

-596 WSDKIRDID
+596 WADKIRDID
-605 FYDMKAHVEGL
+605 FYDIKAHVEAL
-616 TSKPLT
+616 TSKSLT

-637 SAEVFLEGQSIGWV
+637 SGEVFLEGQSIGWV

-665 KAPLIFELKIEIL
+665 KAPFVFELKIEKL
-678 LQDKAFQYEDISKFL
+678 LEDKAFKYEEISKFL
-693 PVRRDIAIVVDASV
+693 PVRRDIAVVVDDSV

-714 AVYKAKIPCLNRIAL
+714 AVYKAKIPFLNRIAL

-753 TSKTLVDSEADF
+753 TSKTLVDSEADS

>member
-46 VVGEIVSIKKHP
+46 VVGEIVAVKKHP

-97 KLPAID
+97 KLPSID

-128 EVEGILELSHD
+128 EADGILELNLD
-139 LKNGTDLRVAL
+139 LKNGTDLRIAL

-176 EVAAISASSLSPITY
+176 EVAAISTSSLSPIAY

-200 KKNVHIEEKSACP
+200 KKNVVVEEKSACP

-224 NTKTLPDWIISRLE
+224 NTKLLPDWMTSRLE

-264 AFDHDQLQGDVIV
+264 AFDHDKLQGDVVI
-277 RFAKSEEP
+277 RFAKPEES

-292 EIKLSKK
+292 KIKLSKK
-299 DLIIADN
+299 DLVIADN

-318 MSSSVTVRTQSIFL
+318 MPSSVTDSTQSIFL
-332 ESAFFDPIIIA
+332 ESAFFDPIVIA

-359 ERGVDFANTRLALER
+359 ERGVDFANTRHALER
-374 ASSLII
+374 ATSLII

-388 EITEVI
+388 EITEVL

-424 RIFHQLGFEV
+424 RIFMQLGFEV
-434 SKTIEGFKVTP
+434 NKTIEGFKVTP

-484 SSGASQRDLKEIL
+484 TSGTYHRSLKEAL
-497 ISRGF
+497 TSRGF

-508 SFIEDEIEKLF
+508 SFIEDEIEKSL
-519 HGNSNPIQ
+519 HGNSSPIQ
-527 LKNPIA
+527 LQNPIA

-566 IAQIFQ
+566 IAQTFH

-578 IETEVIS
+578 VETEVIS

-596 WSDKIRDID
+596 WADKIRDID
-605 FYDMKAHVEGL
+605 FYDIKAHVEAL
-616 TSKPLT
+616 TSKSLT

-637 SAEVFLEGQSIGWV
+637 SGEVFLEGQSIGWV

-665 KAPLIFELKIEIL
+665 KAPFIFELKIEKL
-678 LQDKAFQYEDISKFL
+678 LEDKAFKYEEISKFL
-693 PVRRDIAIVVDASV
+693 PVRRDIAVVVDDSV

-714 AVYKAKIPCLNRIAL
+714 AVYKAKIPFLNRIAL

-753 TSKTLVDSEADF
+753 TSKTLVDSEADS

>member
-46 VVGEIVSIKKHP
+46 VVGEIVAVKKHP

-97 KLPAID
+97 KLPTID

-128 EVEGILELSHD
+128 EAEGILELNLD
-139 LKNGTDLRVAL
+139 LKNGTDLRIAL

-176 EVAAISASSLSPITY
+176 EVAAISASSLSPIAY

-200 KKNVHIEEKSACP
+200 KKNVVVEEKSACP

-224 NTKTLPDWIISRLE
+224 NTKLLPDWMTSRLE

-264 AFDHDQLQGDVIV
+264 AFDHDKLQGDVVI

-292 EIKLSKK
+292 KIKLSKK
-299 DLIIADN
+299 DLVIADN

-318 MSSSVTVRTQSIFL
+318 MPSSVTDSTQTIFL
-332 ESAFFDPIIIA
+332 ESAFFDPIVIA

-359 ERGVDFANTRLALER
+359 ERGVDFANTRHALER
-374 ASSLII
+374 ATSLII

-388 EITEVI
+388 EITEVL

-424 RIFHQLGFEV
+424 RIFMQLGFEV
-434 SKTIEGFKVTP
+434 NKTIEGFKVTP

-484 SSGASQRDLKEIL
+484 TSGTYHRDLKEAL
-497 ISRGF
+497 TSRGF

-508 SFIEDEIEKLF
+508 SFIEDEIEKSL
-519 HGNSNPIQ
+519 HGNSSPIQ
-527 LKNPIA
+527 LQNPIA

-566 IAQIFQ
+566 IAQTFH
-572 GAKKDF
+572 GAKKEF
-578 IETEVIS
+578 FETEVIS

-596 WSDKIRDID
+596 WADKIRDID
-605 FYDMKAHVEGL
+605 FYDIKAHVEAL
-616 TSKPLT
+616 TSKSLT

-665 KAPLIFELKIEIL
+665 KAPFIFELKIEKL
-678 LQDKAFQYEDISKFL
+678 LEDKAFKYEEISKFL
-693 PVRRDIAIVVDASV
+693 PVRRDIAIVVDDSV

-714 AVYKAKIPCLNRIAL
+714 AVYKAKIPFLNRIAL

-753 TSKTLVDSEADF
+753 TSKTLVDSEADS

>member
-388 EITEVI
+388 EITEVV

-508 SFIEDEIEKLF
+508 SFIEDEIEKSF
-519 HGNSNPIQ
+519 HGNANPIQ

>member
-46 VVGEIVSIKKHP
+46 VVGEIVAVKKHP

-97 KLPAID
+97 KLPSID

-128 EVEGILELSHD
+128 EADGILELNLD
-139 LKNGTDLRVAL
+139 LKNGTDLRIAL

-176 EVAAISASSLSPITY
+176 EVAAISTSSLSPIAY

-200 KKNVHIEEKSACP
+200 KKNVVVEEKSACP

-224 NTKTLPDWIISRLE
+224 NTKLLPDWMTSRLE

-264 AFDHDQLQGDVIV
+264 AFDHDKLQGDVVI
-277 RFAKSEEP
+277 RFAKPEES

-292 EIKLSKK
+292 KIKLSKK
-299 DLIIADN
+299 DLVIADN

-318 MSSSVTVRTQSIFL
+318 MSSSVTDSTQSIFL
-332 ESAFFDPIIIA
+332 ESAFFDPIVIA

-359 ERGVDFANTRLALER
+359 ERGVDFANTRHALER
-374 ASSLII
+374 ATSLII

-388 EITEVI
+388 EITEVL

-424 RIFHQLGFEV
+424 RIFMQLGFEV
-434 SKTIEGFKVTP
+434 NKTIEGFKVTP

-484 SSGASQRDLKEIL
+484 TSGTYHRSLKEAL
-497 ISRGF
+497 TSRGF

-508 SFIEDEIEKLF
+508 SFIEDEIEKSL
-519 HGNSNPIQ
+519 HGNSSPIQ
-527 LKNPIA
+527 LQNPIA

-566 IAQIFQ
+566 IAQTFH

-578 IETEVIS
+578 VETEVIS

-596 WSDKIRDID
+596 WADKIRDID
-605 FYDMKAHVEGL
+605 FYDIKAHVEAL
-616 TSKPLT
+616 TSKSLT

-637 SAEVFLEGQSIGWV
+637 SGEVFLEGQSIGWV

-665 KAPLIFELKIEIL
+665 KAPFVFELKIEKL
-678 LQDKAFQYEDISKFL
+678 LEDKAFKYEEISKFL
-693 PVRRDIAIVVDASV
+693 PVRRDIAVVVDDSV

-714 AVYKAKIPCLNRIAL
+714 AVYKAKIPFLNRIAL

-753 TSKTLVDSEADF
+753 TSKTLVDSEADS

>member
-46 VVGEIVSIKKHP
+46 VVGEIVAVKKHP

-97 KLPAID
+97 KLPTID

-128 EVEGILELSHD
+128 EAEGILELNLD
-139 LKNGTDLRVAL
+139 LKNGADLRIAL

-176 EVAAISASSLSPITY
+176 EVAAISTSSLSPIAY

-200 KKNVHIEEKSACP
+200 KKNVVVEEKSACP

-224 NTKTLPDWIISRLE
+224 NTKLLPDWMTSRLE

-264 AFDHDQLQGDVIV
+264 AFDYDKLQGDVVI

-292 EIKLSKK
+292 KIKLSKK
-299 DLIIADN
+299 DLVIADN

-318 MSSSVTVRTQSIFL
+318 MLSSVTGSTQTIFL
-332 ESAFFDPIIIA
+332 ESAFFDPIVIA

-359 ERGVDFANTRLALER
+359 ERGVDFANTRHALER
-374 ASSLII
+374 ATSLII

-388 EITEVI
+388 EITEVL

-424 RIFHQLGFEV
+424 RIFVQLGFEV
-434 SKTIEGFKVTP
+434 NKTIEGFKVTP

-484 SSGASQRDLKEIL
+484 TSGTYHRDLKEAL
-497 ISRGF
+497 TSRGF

-508 SFIEDEIEKLF
+508 SFIEDEIEKSL
-519 HGNSNPIQ
+519 HGNSSPIQ
-527 LKNPIA
+527 LQNPIA
-533 SQMSTMRSSLWGS
+533 RQMSTMRSSLWGS

-566 IAQIFQ
+566 IAQTFH

-596 WSDKIRDID
+596 WADKIRDID
-605 FYDMKAHVEGL
+605 FYDIKAHVEAL
-616 TSKPLT
+616 TSKSLT

-665 KAPLIFELKIEIL
+665 KAPFIFELKIEKL
-678 LQDKAFQYEDISKFL
+678 LADKAFKYEEISKFL
-693 PVRRDIAIVVDASV
+693 PVRRDIAIVVDDSV

-714 AVYKAKIPCLNRIAL
+714 AVYKAKIPFLNRIAL

-753 TSKTLVDSEADF
+753 TSKTLVDSEADS

>member
-31 DVDDSHPLGASFSHV
+31 DVDESHPLGASFSHV

-97 KLPAID
+97 KLPSID

-128 EVEGILELSHD
+128 EAEGILELSPD
-139 LKNGTDLRVAL
+139 LKNGTDLRIAL

-164 RSDCLSVWGVAR
+164 RSDCLSLWGVAR
-176 EVAAISASSLSPITY
+176 EVAAISQSSLSPITY

-200 KKNVHIEEKSACP
+200 KKNIVVEEKSACP

-224 NTKTLPDWIISRLE
+224 NTKTLPDWMVSRLE

-264 AFDHDQLQGDVIV
+264 AFDNDKLQGDVVV
-277 RFAKSEEP
+277 RFAKPEEP

-292 EIKLSKK
+292 KIKLSKK
-299 DLIIADN
+299 DLVIADN

-318 MSSSVTVRTQSIFL
+318 LPSSVTEASKNIFL
-332 ESAFFDPIIIA
+332 ESAFFDPIVIA

-359 ERGVDFANTRLALER
+359 ERGVDFSNTRHALER
-374 ASSLII
+374 ATSLII

-388 EITEVI
+388 EISEVL

-424 RIFHQLGFEV
+424 QIFHQLGFEV
-434 SKTIEGFKVTP
+434 NKTIEGFKVTP

-470 IPSHHPVSHQAMLP
+470 IPSHHPVSHQAILP
-484 SSGASQRDLKEIL
+484 SSGPCQRDLKEAL
-497 ISRGF
+497 TSRGF

-508 SFIEDEIEKLF
+508 SFIEDEIEKAL
-519 HGNSNPIQ
+519 HGNLNPIQ
-527 LKNPIA
+527 LQNPIA
-533 SQMSTMRSSLWGS
+533 SQMSTMRSSLCGS

-566 IAQIFQ
+566 IAQTFQ

-585 GLSYGSFMPEQ
+585 GLSYGSFLPEQ
-596 WSDKIRDID
+596 WADKIREID
-605 FYDMKAHVEGL
+605 FYDMKAHVEAL
-616 TSKPLT
+616 TSKSLT

-665 KAPLIFELKIEIL
+665 KAPFIFELKIEKL
-678 LQDKAFQYEDISKFL
+678 LEDKAFKYEDISKFL
-693 PVRRDIAIVVDASV
+693 PVRRDIAIVVDESV

-714 AVYKAKIPCLNRIAL
+714 AVFKAKIPFLNRMAL

-753 TSKTLVDSEADF
+753 TSKTLVDSEADS

>member
-46 VVGEIVSIKKHP
+46 VVGEIVAVKKHP

-97 KLPAID
+97 KLPTID

-128 EVEGILELSHD
+128 EAEGILELNLD
-139 LKNGTDLRVAL
+139 LKNGTDLRIAL

-164 RSDCLSVWGVAR
+164 RSDCLSLWGVAR
-176 EVAAISASSLSPITY
+176 EVAAISTSSLSPIAY

-200 KKNVHIEEKSACP
+200 KKNVVVEEKSACP

-224 NTKTLPDWIISRLE
+224 NTKLLPDWMTSRLE

-264 AFDHDQLQGDVIV
+264 AFDYDKLQGDVVI

-292 EIKLSKK
+292 KIKLSKK
-299 DLIIADN
+299 DLVIADN

-318 MSSSVTVRTQSIFL
+318 MPSSVTGSTQTIFL
-332 ESAFFDPIIIA
+332 ESAFFDPIVIA

-359 ERGVDFANTRLALER
+359 ERGVDFANTRHALER
-374 ASSLII
+374 ATSLII

-388 EITEVI
+388 EITEVL

-424 RIFHQLGFEV
+424 QIFMQLGFEV
-434 SKTIEGFKVTP
+434 NKTIEGFKVTP

-484 SSGASQRDLKEIL
+484 TSGTYHRDLKEAL
-497 ISRGF
+497 TSRGF

-508 SFIEDEIEKLF
+508 SFIEDEIEKSL
-519 HGNSNPIQ
+519 HGNSSPIQ
-527 LKNPIA
+527 LQNPIA

-566 IAQIFQ
+566 VAQTFH

-578 IETEVIS
+578 VETEVIS

-596 WSDKIRDID
+596 WADKIRDID
-605 FYDMKAHVEGL
+605 FYDIKAHVEAL
-616 TSKPLT
+616 TSKSLT

-665 KAPLIFELKIEIL
+665 KAPFIFELKIEKL
-678 LQDKAFQYEDISKFL
+678 LADKAFKYEEISKFL
-693 PVRRDIAIVVDASV
+693 PVRRDIAIVVDDSV

-714 AVYKAKIPCLNRIAL
+714 AVYKAKIPFLNRIAL

-753 TSKTLVDSEADF
+753 TSKTLVDSEADS

>member
-46 VVGEIVSIKKHP
+46 VVGEIVAVKKHP

-97 KLPAID
+97 KLPSID

-128 EVEGILELSHD
+128 EADGILELNLD
-139 LKNGTDLRVAL
+139 LKNGTDLRIAL

-176 EVAAISASSLSPITY
+176 EVAAISTSSLSPIAY

-200 KKNVHIEEKSACP
+200 KKNVVVEEKSACP

-224 NTKTLPDWIISRLE
+224 NTKLLPDWMTSRLE

-264 AFDHDQLQGDVIV
+264 AFDHDKLQGDVVI
-277 RFAKSEEP
+277 RFAKPEEP

-292 EIKLSKK
+292 KIKLSKK
-299 DLIIADN
+299 DLVIADN

-313 GVMGG
+313 GMMGG
-318 MSSSVTVRTQSIFL
+318 MPSSVTDSTQSIFL
-332 ESAFFDPIIIA
+332 ESAFFDPVVIA

-359 ERGVDFANTRLALER
+359 ERGVDFANTRHALER
-374 ASSLII
+374 ATSLII

-388 EITEVI
+388 EITEVL

-424 RIFHQLGFEV
+424 RIFMQLGFEV
-434 SKTIEGFKVTP
+434 NKTIEGFKVTP

-484 SSGASQRDLKEIL
+484 TSGTYHRSLKEAL
-497 ISRGF
+497 TSRGF

-508 SFIEDEIEKLF
+508 SFIEDEIEKSL
-519 HGNSNPIQ
+519 HGNSSPIQ
-527 LKNPIA
+527 LQNPIA

-566 IAQIFQ
+566 IAQTFH

-578 IETEVIS
+578 VETEVIS

-596 WSDKIRDID
+596 WADKIRDID
-605 FYDMKAHVEGL
+605 FYDIKAHVEAL
-616 TSKPLT
+616 TSKSLT
-622 FKRSDKTP
+622 FKRSDKTL

-665 KAPLIFELKIEIL
+665 KAPFIFELKIEKL
-678 LQDKAFQYEDISKFL
+678 LEDKAFKYEEISKFL
-693 PVRRDIAIVVDASV
+693 PVRRDIAVVVDDSV

-714 AVYKAKIPCLNRIAL
+714 AVYKAKIPFLNKIAL

-753 TSKTLVDSEADF
+753 TSKTLVDSEADS

>member
-31 DVDDSHPLGASFSHV
+31 DVDDSHPLGASFNHV
-46 VVGEIVSIKKHP
+46 VVGEIVAIKKHP

-97 KLPAID
+97 KLPSID

-128 EVEGILELSHD
+128 EADGILELNLD

-164 RSDCLSVWGVAR
+164 RSDCLSLWGVAR
-176 EVAAISASSLSPITY
+176 EVAAISASSLSPIAY

-200 KKNVHIEEKSACP
+200 KKNVVVEEKSACP

-224 NTKTLPDWIISRLE
+224 NTKLLPDWMTSRLE

-264 AFDHDQLQGDVIV
+264 AFDHEKIQGDVTV
-277 RFAKSEEP
+277 RFAKPEEP

-292 EIKLSKK
+292 KIKLSKK
-299 DLIIADN
+299 DLVIADN

-318 MSSSVTVRTQSIFL
+318 MSSSVTKSTQTIFL
-332 ESAFFDPIIIA
+332 ESAFFDPIVIA

-374 ASSLII
+374 ATSLII

-388 EITEVI
+388 EITEVL
-394 NALPKRNE
+394 NTLPKRNE

-424 RIFHQLGFEV
+424 RIFIQLGFEV
-434 SKTIEGFKVTP
+434 NKTIEGFKVTP

-484 SSGASQRDLKEIL
+484 VSSTYHRDLKEVL
-497 ISRGF
+497 TSRGF

-508 SFIEDEIEKLF
+508 SFIEDEIEKSL

-527 LKNPIA
+527 LQNPIA

-546 HLEVLTYNLNRQVSR
+546 HLEVLSYNLNRQVSR
-561 LNIFE
+561 LNVFE
-566 IAQIFQ
+566 IAQTFH

-578 IETEVIS
+578 VETEVIS

-596 WSDKIRDID
+596 WADKIRDID
-605 FYDMKAHVEGL
+605 FYDIKAHVEAL
-616 TSKPLT
+616 TSKSLT

-637 SAEVFLEGQSIGWV
+637 SAEIFLEGQSIGWV

-665 KAPLIFELKIEIL
+665 KAPFIFELKIEKL
-678 LQDKAFQYEDISKFL
+678 LEGKAFKYEEISKFL
-693 PVRRDIAIVVDASV
+693 PVRRDIAIVVDDSV

-714 AVYKAKIPCLNRIAL
+714 AVYKAKIPFLNRIAL

-753 TSKTLVDSEADF
+753 TSKTLVDSEADS

>member
-7 WLRSYVNTSL
+7 WLRSYVKTSL

-46 VVGEIVSIKKHP
+46 VVGEIVAVKKHP

-97 KLPAID
+97 KLPSID

-128 EVEGILELSHD
+128 EADGILELNLD
-139 LKNGTDLRVAL
+139 LKNGTDLRIAL

-176 EVAAISASSLSPITY
+176 EVAAISTSSLSPIAY

-200 KKNVHIEEKSACP
+200 KKNVVVEEKSACP

-224 NTKTLPDWIISRLE
+224 NTKLLPDWMTSRLE

-264 AFDHDQLQGDVIV
+264 AFDHDKLQGDVVI
-277 RFAKSEEP
+277 RFAKPEES

-292 EIKLSKK
+292 KIKLSKK
-299 DLIIADN
+299 DLVIADN

-318 MSSSVTVRTQSIFL
+318 MPSSVTDSTQSIFL
-332 ESAFFDPIIIA
+332 ESAFFDPIVIA

-359 ERGVDFANTRLALER
+359 ERGVDFANTRHALER
-374 ASSLII
+374 ATSLII

-388 EITEVI
+388 EITEVL

-424 RIFHQLGFEV
+424 RIFMQLGFEV
-434 SKTIEGFKVTP
+434 NKTIEGFKVTP

-484 SSGASQRDLKEIL
+484 TSGTYHRSLKEAL
-497 ISRGF
+497 TSRGF

-508 SFIEDEIEKLF
+508 SFIEDEIEKSL
-519 HGNSNPIQ
+519 HGNPSPIQ
-527 LKNPIA
+527 LQNPIA

-566 IAQIFQ
+566 IAQTFH

-578 IETEVIS
+578 VETEVIS

-596 WSDKIRDID
+596 WADKIRDID
-605 FYDMKAHVEGL
+605 FYDIKAHVEAL
-616 TSKPLT
+616 TSKSLT

-665 KAPLIFELKIEIL
+665 KAPFIFELKIEKL
-678 LQDKAFQYEDISKFL
+678 LEDKAFKYEEISKFL
-693 PVRRDIAIVVDASV
+693 PVRRDIAVVVDDSV

-714 AVYKAKIPCLNRIAL
+714 AVYKAKIPFLNRIAL

-753 TSKTLVDSEADF
+753 TSKTLVDSEADS

>member
-1 MQFSEN
+1 M
-7 WLRSYVNTSL
+7 
-17 DSDALNHVMIMAGL
+17 
-31 DVDDSHPLGASFSHV
+31 
-46 VVGEIVSIKKHP
+46 
-58 DADRLQVCD
+58 
-67 VNIGDK
+67 
-73 TLQIVCGASN
+73 
-83 ARQGIKVACALVGA
+83 
-97 KLPAID
+97 
-103 IKEAKVRGVESFG
+103 
-116 MLCSLKELGLAE
+116 
-128 EVEGILELSHD
+128 
-139 LKNGTDLRVAL
+139 
-150 DLNDQITTLKLTPN
+150 
-164 RSDCLSVWGVAR
+164 
-176 EVAAISASSLSPITY
+176 
-191 EVNPIKQSE
+191 
-200 KKNVHIEEKSACP
+200 
-213 RYCGRIIKNVD
+213 
-224 NTKTLPDWIISRLE
+224 
-238 RSNIKSI
+238 
-245 SPIVDITN
+245 
-253 YVLLEIGQPLH
+253 
-264 AFDHDQLQGDVIV
+264 
-277 RFAKSEEP
+277 
-285 IHLLNDT
+285 
-292 EIKLSKK
+292 
-299 DLIIADN
+299 
-306 SGAIAFA
+306 
-313 GVMGG
+313 
-318 MSSSVTVRTQSIFL
+318 
-332 ESAFFDPIIIA
+332 IA

-374 ASSLII
+374 ASSLMI

-388 EITEVI
+388 EITEVL
-394 NALPKRNE
+394 NVLPSRNE

-434 SKTIEGFKVTP
+434 NKTIEGFKVTP

-484 SSGASQRDLKEIL
+484 TSGVCQQDLKEAL
-497 ISRGF
+497 TSRGF

-508 SFIEDEIEKLF
+508 SFIEHDIEKSL

-527 LKNPIA
+527 LQNPIA

-566 IAQIFQ
+566 IAQTFQ
-572 GAKKDF
+572 GTKKDF

-596 WSDKIRDID
+596 WADKIRDID
-605 FYDMKAHVEGL
+605 FYDIKAHVEAL
-616 TSKPLT
+616 TSKHLVFQKT
-622 FKRSDKTP
+622 DKTP

-637 SAEVFLEGQSIGWV
+637 SAEVFLEGQSIGWA

-665 KAPLIFELKIEIL
+665 KAPFIFELKIEKL
-678 LQDKAFQYEDISKFL
+678 LEDKAFKYEDISKFL
-693 PVRRDIAIVVDASV
+693 PVRRDIAVVVDESV
-707 EVDSILD
+707 EVNSILD
-714 AVYKAKIPCLNRIAL
+714 AVYKAKIPFLNRIAL

-753 TSKTLVDSEADF
+753 TSKTLVDSEADS

-771 ELLEK
+771 KLLEK

>member
-46 VVGEIVSIKKHP
+46 VVGEIVAVKKHP

-97 KLPAID
+97 KLPSID

-128 EVEGILELSHD
+128 EADGILELNLD
-139 LKNGTDLRVAL
+139 LKNGTDLRIAL

-176 EVAAISASSLSPITY
+176 EVAAISTSSLSPIAY
-191 EVNPIKQSE
+191 EINPIKQSE
-200 KKNVHIEEKSACP
+200 KKNVVVEEKSACP

-224 NTKTLPDWIISRLE
+224 NTKLLPDWMTSRLE

-264 AFDHDQLQGDVIV
+264 AFDHDKLQGDVVI
-277 RFAKSEEP
+277 RFAKPEEP

-292 EIKLSKK
+292 KIKLSKK
-299 DLIIADN
+299 DLVIADN

-313 GVMGG
+313 GMMGG
-318 MSSSVTVRTQSIFL
+318 MPSSVTDSTQSIFL
-332 ESAFFDPIIIA
+332 ESAFFDPVVIA

-359 ERGVDFANTRLALER
+359 ERGVDFANTRHALER
-374 ASSLII
+374 ATSLII

-388 EITEVI
+388 EITEVL

-412 ILGIEVPSQDVE
+412 ILGIEIPSQDVE
-424 RIFHQLGFEV
+424 RIFMQLGFEV
-434 SKTIEGFKVTP
+434 NKTIEGFKVTP

-484 SSGASQRDLKEIL
+484 TSGTYHRSLKEAL
-497 ISRGF
+497 TSRGF

-508 SFIEDEIEKLF
+508 SFIEDEIEKSL
-519 HGNSNPIQ
+519 HGNSSPIQ
-527 LKNPIA
+527 LQNPIA

-566 IAQIFQ
+566 IAQTFH

-578 IETEVIS
+578 VETEVIS

-596 WSDKIRDID
+596 WADKIRDID
-605 FYDMKAHVEGL
+605 FYDIKAHVEAL
-616 TSKPLT
+616 TSKSLT
-622 FKRSDKTP
+622 FKRSDKTL

-665 KAPLIFELKIEIL
+665 KAPFIFELKIEKL
-678 LQDKAFQYEDISKFL
+678 LEDKAFKYEEISKFL
-693 PVRRDIAIVVDASV
+693 PVRRDIAVVVDDSV

-714 AVYKAKIPCLNRIAL
+714 AVYKAKIPFLNRIAL

-753 TSKTLVDSEADF
+753 TSKTLVDSEADS

>member
-7 WLRSYVNTSL
+7 WLRSYVKTSL

-46 VVGEIVSIKKHP
+46 VVGEIVAVKKHP

-83 ARQGIKVACALVGA
+83 ARQDIKVACALVGA
-97 KLPAID
+97 KLPSID

-128 EVEGILELSHD
+128 EADGILELNLD
-139 LKNGTDLRVAL
+139 LKNGTDLRIAL

-176 EVAAISASSLSPITY
+176 EVAAISTSSLSPIAY

-200 KKNVHIEEKSACP
+200 KKNVVVEEKSACP

-224 NTKTLPDWIISRLE
+224 NTKLLPDWMTSRLE

-264 AFDHDQLQGDVIV
+264 AFDHDKLQGDVVI
-277 RFAKSEEP
+277 RFAKPEES

-292 EIKLSKK
+292 KIKLSKK
-299 DLIIADN
+299 DLVIADN

-313 GVMGG
+313 GVMGD
-318 MSSSVTVRTQSIFL
+318 MPSSVTDSTQSIFL
-332 ESAFFDPIIIA
+332 ESAFFDPIVIA

-359 ERGVDFANTRLALER
+359 ERGVDFANTRHALER
-374 ASSLII
+374 ATSLII

-388 EITEVI
+388 EITEVL

-424 RIFHQLGFEV
+424 RIFMQLGFEV
-434 SKTIEGFKVTP
+434 NKTIEGFKVTP

-484 SSGASQRDLKEIL
+484 TSGTYHRSLKEAL
-497 ISRGF
+497 TSRGF

-508 SFIEDEIEKLF
+508 SFIEDEIEKSL
-519 HGNSNPIQ
+519 HGNSSPIQ
-527 LKNPIA
+527 LQNPIA

-566 IAQIFQ
+566 IAQTFH

-578 IETEVIS
+578 VETEVIS

-596 WSDKIRDID
+596 WADKIRDID
-605 FYDMKAHVEGL
+605 FYDIKAHVEAL
-616 TSKPLT
+616 TSKSLT

-665 KAPLIFELKIEIL
+665 KAPFIFELKIEKL
-678 LQDKAFQYEDISKFL
+678 LEDKAFKYEEISKFL
-693 PVRRDIAIVVDASV
+693 PVRRDIAVVVDDSV

-714 AVYKAKIPCLNRIAL
+714 AVYKAKIPFLNRIAL

-753 TSKTLVDSEADF
+753 TSKTLVDSEADS

>member
-128 EVEGILELSHD
+128 EAEGILELSHD
-139 LKNGTDLRVAL
+139 LKNGSDLRVAL

-213 RYCGRIIKNVD
+213 RYCGRIIKNID
-224 NTKTLPDWIISRLE
+224 NTKTLPDGIISRLE

-292 EIKLSKK
+292 KIKLSKK
-299 DLIIADN
+299 DLVIADN

-313 GVMGG
+313 GLMGG
-318 MSSSVTVRTQSIFL
+318 MSSSVTERTQSIFL
-332 ESAFFDPIIIA
+332 ESAFFDPNIIA

-388 EITEVI
+388 EITEVV

-424 RIFHQLGFEV
+424 RIFHQLGFEI

-566 IAQIFQ
+566 IAQTFQ

-753 TSKTLVDSEADF
+753 TSKTLVDSEVDF